1 MTIWWSSWSDFWAM
15 GGHAFFVWMSYGA
28 LLVAIVVEIL
38 LLRVRRKKALAA
50 IEEERDL
57 EAEN

>member
-1 MTIWWSSWSDFWAM
+1 MTLWWSSWSAFWAM
-15 GGHAFFVWMSYGA
+15 GGQAFFVWMSFGA
-28 LLVAIVVEIL
+28 LLVAIAVELL
-38 LLRVRRKKALAA
+38 LLRVRRKRALAA

>member
-1 MTIWWSSWSDFWAM
+1 MSLWWSSWSAFWAM
-15 GGHAFFVWMSYGA
+15 GGHAFFVWMSFGA
-28 LLVAIVVEIL
+28 LLVAIVVELL
-38 LLRVRRKKALAA
+38 LLRVRRKRALAA

>member
-1 MTIWWSSWSDFWAM
+1 MWWKSWSDFWAM
-15 GGHAFFVWMSYGA
+15 GGHAFFVWMSFGA
-28 LLVAIVVEIL
+28 LLAGVVVEGV
-38 LLRVRRKKALAA
+38 LLRVRRARALAA

>member
-1 MTIWWSSWSDFWAM
+1 MNLWWSSWSAFWAM
-15 GGHAFFVWMSYGA
+15 GGHAFFVWMSFGA
-28 LLVAIVVEIL
+28 LLAAIAVEL
-38 LLRVRRKKALAA
+38 VSLRLRRKRALAA

>member
-1 MTIWWSSWSDFWAM
+1 MTIWWKSWADFWAM
-15 GGHAFFVWMSYGA
+15 GGQAFFVWMSFGA
-28 LLVAIVVEIL
+28 LLVAIVVEL
-38 LLRVRRKKALAA
+38 VLLRVRRSRALAA

>member
-1 MTIWWSSWSDFWAM
+1 MTIWWSSWAEFWAM

-28 LLVAIVVEIL
+28 LLVAVVVEL
-38 LLRVRRKKALAA
+38 VSLRLRRRRALAA
-50 IEEERDL
+50 IEEERDI

>member
-1 MTIWWSSWSDFWAM
+1 MTIWWSSWPEFWAM

-28 LLVAIVVEIL
+28 LLVAVVVEL
-38 LLRVRRKKALAA
+38 VSLRLRRRRALAA
-50 IEEERDL
+50 IEEERDI

>member
-1 MTIWWSSWSDFWAM
+1 MSLWWSSWEAFWAM
-15 GGHAFFVWMSYGA
+15 GGHAYFVWMSYGA
-28 LLVAIVVEIL
+28 LLAAIAVEL
-38 LLRVRRKKALAA
+38 VSLRLRRRRALAA

>member
-1 MTIWWSSWSDFWAM
+1 MTIWWSNWSDFWAM

-28 LLVAIVVEIL
+28 LVAAIVVEL
-38 LLRVRRKKALAA
+38 VLLRVRRQRALEA

>member
-1 MTIWWSSWSDFWAM
+1 MTLWWSSWSAFWAM
-15 GGHAFFVWMSYGA
+15 GGHAFFVWMSFGA
-28 LLVAIVVEIL
+28 LLVAIVVEMVS
-38 LLRVRRKKALAA
+38 LRLRRKRALAA

>member
-1 MTIWWSSWSDFWAM
+1 MTIWWKSAAEFWAM
-15 GGHAFFVWMSYGA
+15 GGQAFFVWMSFGA
-28 LLVAIVVEIL
+28 LLVALVVESL
-38 LLRVRRKKALAA
+38 LLRVRRKRALAA

>member
-1 MTIWWSSWSDFWAM
+1 MTLWWSSWSAFWAM
-15 GGHAFFVWMSYGA
+15 GGHAFFVWMSFGA
-28 LLVAIVVEIL
+28 LLVAIVVEL
-38 LLRVRRKKALAA
+38 FLLRVRRKRALAA

>member
-1 MTIWWSSWSDFWAM
+1 MTIYWSSWPEFWAM

-28 LLVAIVVEIL
+28 LLVAIVVEAL
-38 LLRVRRKKALAA
+38 QLRVRRNRALAA

-57 EAEN
+57 ETEN